1 LPELLSITH
10 EGANM
15 QHVNDQRF
23 YRSSNRILGG
33 VCAGLADGFHLD
45 VLWVRVAFL
54 LLLFVQGLGLFI
66 YVVLWLVMPERLE
79 GGGQRSGFDA
89 MMDDLRRIWTEVQH
103 QLGGSSR
110 PPPSATGTTSVPA
123 PASTDQPPPTSGS
136 GVVASSP
143 PGAWRNQTS
152 LFGVI
157 LVVIGLGL
165 LGNTIGIFN
174 WSVVWPAGLIIL
186 GIVILVRNLERGA

>member
-1 LPELLSITH
+1 LTDPLSIAH
-10 EGANM
+10 EGPNM

-23 YRSSNRILGG
+23 FRSNNRILGG
-33 VCAGLADGFHLD
+33 VCAGLAEGFHLD

-54 LLLFVQGLGLFI
+54 LLLFVQGLGLFV

-89 MMDDLRRIWTEVQH
+89 MMADVRRIWGELRN
-103 QLGGSSR
+103 QLGSTSR
-110 PPPSATGTTSVPA
+110 PAPPPAGTTSASA
-123 PASTDQPPPTSGS
+123 PASTDQPQPTSGP
-136 GVVASSP
+136 AA
-143 PGAWRNQTS
+143 GAPMPQGGWRNQTS

-165 LGNTIGIFN
+165 LGNNIGIFN
-174 WSVVWPAGLIIL
+174 WSVVWPAALIIL
-186 GIVILVRNLERGA
+186 GIVILVRNLERRP